1 VTSNLADL
9 ETRLAAV
16 EERLAILEGGAEEV
30 HESDREAAAP
40 SLGDGFAAN
49 ASTHVG
55 RVLLIF
61 GGAYLLRAIT
71 DFQFVPTAVGI
82 LMGAAYAVFW
92 LFMAYRRGAIESQQT
107 NAAFFGGTSVVLTLP
122 LLHEAT
128 AKFELLSGVEGIV
141 ALFVYCALAMTVA
154 VVRDQKVL
162 AWLVTAGGIA
172 TATASL
178 VASQT
183 AVSGAAFLLFL
194 GMASLWAE
202 YRRGWLG
209 LRWLG
214 AIGANLGVLALVGL
228 AHSDSWSIDPRVPFV
243 FAVALLAIYLSSFTY
258 YSHIRDQLLGL
269 FETVQTLIAS
279 CIVFAAASMAVQGG
293 QMGIATAGILSLVL
307 GVGGYALATTKGTR
321 ELRYRN
327 FFYYSTLGLIFVVA
341 GTGLLLPLFW
351 AAVVWAAMAVMMAW
365 FSGRTGW
372 VSLSLQ
378 CTVLLVAAGIG
389 SGLLA
394 IGLQALGGD
403 PANGWPELMYSHVVV
418 AAATVACLFILVA
431 QKSERWGGLAGLP
444 QLVVLALSVWEV
456 GGLIVAYGAIL
467 LAGAN
472 EAEIDRAV
480 LAALRTAV
488 LSAASVTLALSS
500 QHWRWPEA
508 RWLVYPVLVL
518 VGIKLFVEDFPNGN
532 PASLFVALAFVGS
545 ALLLVAPL
553 LKRDDGHAEAN

>member
-1 VTSNLADL
+1 MTSSLADL

-16 EERLAILEGGAEEV
+16 EQRLAILEGGADEV
-30 HESDREAAAP
+30 DDRDREAAAP
-40 SLGDGFAAN
+40 TLGDGFAAN

-71 DFQFVPTAVGI
+71 DFQFVPTAVGVF
-82 LMGAAYAVFW
+82 MGATYAVFW
-92 LFMAYRRGAIESQQT
+92 LFMAYRRGGIESQRT

-141 ALFVYCALAMTVA
+141 ALFIYCALAMAVA
-154 VVRDQKVL
+154 VVRNQKVL
-162 AWLVTAGGIA
+162 AWMVTAGGIA

-183 AVSGAAFLLFL
+183 AVSVAAFLLFL
-194 GMASLWAE
+194 GVASLWVE
-202 YRRGWLG
+202 YRRQWMG

-228 AHSDSWSIDPRVPFV
+228 ARSESWSIDPRLPFV
-243 FAVALLAIYLSSFTY
+243 FAVVLLAIYLSSFTY
-258 YSHIRDQLLGL
+258 HSHVRDQLLGV
-269 FETVQTLIAS
+269 FETVQTLIAGG
-279 CIVFAAASMAVQGG
+279 IVFGSASMAVQGG
-293 QMGIATAGILSLVL
+293 QLGIATAGMLSMLL
-307 GVGGYALATTKGTR
+307 GVGGYALAVARGTR
-321 ELRYRN
+321 EHRYRN
-327 FFYYSTLGLIFVVA
+327 FFYYSTFGLVFVVA
-341 GTGLLLPLFW
+341 GTGLLLPIVW
-351 AAVVWAAMAVMMAW
+351 AAVVWAIMAVVMAW

-378 CTVLLVAAGIG
+378 CTFLLLAAGIG

-394 IGLQALGGD
+394 TALEALVGD
-403 PANGWPELMYSHVVV
+403 PANGWVVLTYSHIGV
-418 AAATVACLFILVA
+418 AAATVACLFIPVA
-431 QKSERWGGLAGLP
+431 QESERWGALAGLP
-444 QLVVLALSVWEV
+444 QLIVLALSVWEV
-456 GGLIVAYGAIL
+456 GGLIVAYGSLTIAGTNGTEL
-467 LAGAN
+467 NLAA
-472 EAEIDRAV
+472 

-488 LSAASVTLALSS
+488 LSAASVTLALASR
-500 QHWRWPEA
+500 HWRWPEA

-518 VGIKLFVEDFPNGN
+518 VGVKLFVEDFPNGE

-553 LKRDDGHAEAN
+553 LKRDDSPTGT

>member
-1 VTSNLADL
+1 VTSSLVDL

-16 EERLAILEGGAEEV
+16 EQRLAILEGGADEV
-30 HESDREAAAP
+30 DDSDREAAAP
-40 SLGDGFAAN
+40 TLGDGFAAN

-71 DFQFVPTAVGI
+71 DFQFVPTAVGVF
-82 LMGAAYAVFW
+82 MGATYAVFW
-92 LFMAYRRGAIESQQT
+92 LFMAYRRGGIESQRT

-141 ALFVYCALAMTVA
+141 ALFIYCALAMAVA
-154 VVRDQKVL
+154 VVRNQKVL
-162 AWLVTAGGIA
+162 AWMVTAGGIA

-183 AVSGAAFLLFL
+183 AVSVAAFLLFL
-194 GMASLWAE
+194 GVASLWVE
-202 YRRGWLG
+202 YRRQWMG

-228 AHSDSWSIDPRVPFV
+228 ARSESWSIDPRLPFV
-243 FAVALLAIYLSSFTY
+243 FAVVLLAIYLSSFTY
-258 YSHIRDQLLGL
+258 HSHVRDQLLGV
-269 FETVQTLIAS
+269 FETVQTLIAGG
-279 CIVFAAASMAVQGG
+279 IVFGSASMAVQGG
-293 QMGIATAGILSLVL
+293 QLGTATAGMLSMLL
-307 GVGGYALATTKGTR
+307 GVGGYALAVARGTR
-321 ELRYRN
+321 EQRYRN
-327 FFYYSTLGLIFVVA
+327 FFYYSTFGLVFVVA
-341 GTGLLLPLFW
+341 GTGLLLPIIW
-351 AAVVWAAMAVMMAW
+351 AAVVWAIMAVVMAW

-378 CTVLLVAAGIG
+378 CTFLLLAAGIG

-394 IGLQALGGD
+394 TALEALVGD
-403 PANGWPELMYSHVVV
+403 PANGWVVLTYSHIGV
-418 AAATVACLFILVA
+418 AVATVACLFIPVA
-431 QKSERWGGLAGLP
+431 QESERWGVLAGLP
-444 QLVVLALSVWEV
+444 QLIVLALSVWEV
-456 GGLIVAYGAIL
+456 GGLIVAFGSLVI
-467 LAGAN
+467 AGAN
-472 EAEIDRAV
+472 GTGLNLAA

-500 QHWRWPEA
+500 RHWRWPEA

-518 VGIKLFVEDFPNGN
+518 VGIKLFVEDFPNGQ

-545 ALLLVAPL
+545 ALLLVARL
-553 LKRDDGHAEAN
+553 LKSTPGSDSAS